1 VFDTIRSVQ
10 KGDNKAE
17 GIRLVEEYYGI
28 PHENTVAIGDTLPDL
43 DMISYAGIGVAMGSG
58 TDELK
63 EKTEYITKSLEDDGV
78 PYAMECIISGNA
90 AKLRKE

>member
-1 VFDTIRSVQ
+1 MFDTIRSVQ
-10 KGDNKAE
+10 KGDDKAD
-17 GIRLVEEYYGI
+17 GIRFFEEYYSI